1 MYLIVQRIVIKR
13 KSGQFGIAGLRNQ
26 QIPLKYNKIKNRLH
40 RLYNRRSVIFPCRHF
55 FPAWIQRSWIM
66 CAVSSPRIDAITA
79 DSLFSGRCNDALM
92 RFQPY
97 KTPA

>member
-1 MYLIVQRIVIKR
+1 
-13 KSGQFGIAGLRNQ
+13 
-26 QIPLKYNKIKNRLH
+26 
-40 RLYNRRSVIFPCRHF
+40 
-55 FPAWIQRSWIM
+55 M

-79 DSLFSGRCNDALM
+79 DGLFSGRCNNALM